1 MASTPRKGPRGT
13 PASKNDQINA
23 RAADQSKESAIQE
36 QKAREL
42 ENEFKTKHFGVMGV
56 LTWIL

>member
-1 MASTPRKGPRGT
+1 MASKSQKSPLGSS
-13 PASKNDQINA
+13 ASKNDQLNV
-23 RAADQSKESAIQE
+23 RAAEQSKESAIQE

-42 ENEFKTKHFGVMGV
+42 ENDFKTKHFGVMGV